1 MCGRVGSARKTQ
13 EILQSCYKLI
23 SIWIKKFLGGKKY
36 FTKIKRVEALFFVYN
51 YHLTKPH
58 KCAIINLDP
67 PLGGRRSRNSHYTT
81 SFKKS
86 QIKSHRQ
93 IAQSFFPKSHSFCAT
108 LTAFRTAPP
117 DATHI
122 CDPFCLAARARA
134 HMPAAP
140 AESWPSKIFFTHWA
154 TGAPRQFSHMAAV
167 LL

>member
-1 MCGRVGSARKTQ
+1 MVYKGSLESHVRAGRLSEKDARNIAKL
-13 EILQSCYKLI
+13 LQINFDLNRKI
-23 SIWIKKFLGGKKY
+23 PWWKKIFHKNQRAG
-36 FTKIKRVEALFFVYN
+36 ALFFVYN

-86 QIKSHRQ
+86 QIKSSRR
-93 IAQSFFPKSHSFCAT
+93 ITQSFFPKSLFFCAT
-108 LTAFRTAPP
+108 CTTRSCGRVPNSVP
-117 DATHI
+117 I

-140 AESWPSKIFFTHWA
+140 AESRPFKNFFTHWA
-154 TGAPRQFSHMAAV
+154 AGAPR
-167 LL
+167 